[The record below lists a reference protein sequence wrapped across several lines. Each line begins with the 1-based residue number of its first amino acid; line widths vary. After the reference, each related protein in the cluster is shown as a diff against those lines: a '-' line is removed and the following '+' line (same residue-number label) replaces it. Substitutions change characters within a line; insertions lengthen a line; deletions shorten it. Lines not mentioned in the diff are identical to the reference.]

1 MAPESSKRKFL
12 GVQDMEVGFFFWPF
26 NPGLV
31 ESLADRADR
40 YGYDMIGIADTPGNA
55 MDPWVSAALA
65 ARVTKKARVA
75 LCVTNLVTRDAAAIA
90 SIDQIIDGRAVLG
103 IGAGHSGTK
112 NLGRNKS
119 TAKELGEGV
128 TLVKTL
134 LRGEPATLNEATSHL
149 PWVKKPSKVFLAAS
163 HPLALATA
171 GRTADGVFLNFGLG
185 KDNIAQSGAIV
196 AKGISEAGRSVD
208 DVEIWQIAAL
218 DCAMDGDVARDKV
231 GAMLAFLAGY
241 VIGDKN
247 LETRGVPEQL
257 RDPLLELRRRYSTRP
272 SDADIRLVRELG
284 LFDYLSGR
292 LAICGTP
299 GECLKQA
306 LAAKEAG
313 ARRLMLTVSLASDPV
328 RTVELFGEHVLPKL
342 RNPE

>member
-1 MAPESSKRKFL
+1 
-12 GVQDMEVGFFFWPF
+12 MEVGFFFWPY
-26 NPGLV
+26 NPALV
-31 ESLADRADR
+31 ENLAGRADR

-75 LCVTNLVTRDAAAIA
+75 LSVTNIVTRDAAISAAAIA
-90 SIDQIIDGRAVLG
+90 SIDQIIEGRAVLG

-112 NLGRNKS
+112 NLGRSNS

-128 TLVKTL
+128 TFIKTL
-134 LRGEPATLNEATSHL
+134 LRGEAATLKGATAHL

-163 HPLALATA
+163 HPLGLAAA

-185 KDNIAQSGAIV
+185 KDNIAQSEAIV
-196 AKGISEAGRSVD
+196 AKGISEAGRSAG

-218 DCAMDGDVARDKV
+218 DCALDGDVARDKV
-231 GAMLAFLAGY
+231 GAILAFVAGY

-247 LETRGVPEQL
+247 LETRGVPEHL
-257 RDPLLELRRRYSTRP
+257 REPLLELRRRYSTRP
-272 SDADIRLVRELG
+272 GDADIRLVRELG

-292 LAICGTP
+292 LSICGTP
-299 GECLKQA
+299 EQCLKQA
-306 LAAKEAG
+306 LAAKAAG
-313 ARRLMLTVSLASDPV
+313 AKRLMLTVSLASDPV

-342 RNPE
+342 RN

>member
-1 MAPESSKRKFL
+1 
-12 GVQDMEVGFFFWPF
+12 MEVGFFFWPY

-65 ARVTKKARVA
+65 ARVAKKARVA
-75 LCVTNLVTRDAAAIA
+75 LCVTNLVTRDAAVSAAAIA
-90 SIDQIIDGRAVLG
+90 SIDQIIEGRAVLG

-112 NLGRNKS
+112 NLGRSNS

-128 TLVKTL
+128 TFIKTL
-134 LRGEPATLNEATSHL
+134 LRGEPATLNEATAHL
-149 PWVKKPSKVFLAAS
+149 PWVKTPSKVFLAAS
-163 HPLALATA
+163 HPLGLATA

-185 KDNIAQSGAIV
+185 KDNIAQSEAIV
-196 AKGISEAGRSVD
+196 ARGISEAGRSAD
-208 DVEIWQIAAL
+208 DVEMWQIGAL

-241 VIGDKN
+241 VIGDKK
-247 LETRGVPEQL
+247 LEARGVPEHL
-257 RDPLLELRRRYSTRP
+257 REPLLELRRRYSTRP
-272 SDADIRLVRELG
+272 GDADIRLVRELG

-299 GECLKQA
+299 EECLKQA
-306 LAAKEAG
+306 RAAKEAG
-313 ARRLMLTVSLASDPV
+313 AKRLMLTVSLASDPV

-342 RNPE
+342 RN

>member
-1 MAPESSKRKFL
+1 
-12 GVQDMEVGFFFWPF
+12 MEVGFFFWPY
-26 NPGLV
+26 NPALV
-31 ESLADRADR
+31 ENLAGRADR

-75 LCVTNLVTRDAAAIA
+75 LSVTNIVTRDAAISAAAIA
-90 SIDQIIDGRAVLG
+90 SIDQIIEGRAVLG

-112 NLGRNKS
+112 NLGRSNS

-128 TLVKTL
+128 TFIKTL
-134 LRGEPATLNEATSHL
+134 LRGEAATLKGATAHL

-163 HPLALATA
+163 HPLGLAAA
-171 GRTADGVFLNFGLG
+171 GRTADGVFVNFGLG
-185 KDNIAQSGAIV
+185 KDNIAQSEAIV
-196 AKGISEAGRSVD
+196 AKGISEAGRSAG

-218 DCAMDGDVARDKV
+218 DCALDGDVARDKV
-231 GAMLAFLAGY
+231 GAILAFVAGY

-247 LETRGVPEQL
+247 LETRGVPEHL
-257 RDPLLELRRRYSTRP
+257 REPLLELRRRYSTRP
-272 SDADIRLVRELG
+272 GDADIRLVRELG

-292 LAICGTP
+292 LSICGTP
-299 GECLKQA
+299 EQCLKQA
-306 LAAKEAG
+306 LAAKAAG
-313 ARRLMLTVSLASDPV
+313 AKRLMLTVSLASDPV

-342 RNPE
+342 RN

>member
-1 MAPESSKRKFL
+1 
-12 GVQDMEVGFFFWPF
+12 MEVGFFFWPY

-75 LCVTNLVTRDAAAIA
+75 LCVTNLVTRDAAVSAAAIA
-90 SIDQIIDGRAVLG
+90 SLDRIVEGRAVLG

-112 NLGRNKS
+112 NLGRGNS
-119 TAKELGEGV
+119 TAKELGEGI
-128 TLVKTL
+128 TFIKTL
-134 LRGEPATLNEATSHL
+134 LRGEPATLNTTTSHL
-149 PWVKKPSKVFLAAS
+149 PWVKQPSKVFLAAS
-163 HPLALATA
+163 HPLGLATA

-185 KDNIAQSGAIV
+185 GDNMAQAGAIV
-196 AKGISEAGRSVD
+196 AKGIAEAGRSAQE
-208 DVEIWQIAAL
+208 VEIWQIAAL
-218 DCAMDGDVARDKV
+218 DCAMDGDLARDKV

-247 LETRGVPEQL
+247 LETRGVPEHL
-257 RDPLLELRRRYSTRP
+257 REPLLELRRRYSTRP
-272 SDADIRLVRELG
+272 GDADIRLVRELG

-299 GECLKQA
+299 QQCLQQA

-313 ARRLMLTVSLASDPV
+313 AKRLMLTVSLASDPI

-342 RNPE
+342 RN